1 MNHINSKKF
10 QLILTCL
17 FILLAVTTK
26 AQDKDSINS
35 LNQLSIGVKGGLNFS
50 NLTYSDPAIAEYESS
65 FLLRG
70 GIGLFVNL
78 PIGNNLSLRPE
89 LMYIGK
95 GQRIEDGVS
104 YLFKP
109 NYFDWSLPLLY
120 HFPISNA
127 IQPYVLIAPTLG
139 FASGGKI
146 TLDEWECGVT
156 KASIAPVDFGA
167 MAGAGFSFPIETK
180 KYRMI
185 GGLEATYNMGFSD
198 TYAQGEI
205 DEVSNAL
212 NLDEY
217 AINGTRKNKGLAI
230 MASITIPINGF
241 FKDSPKQRG
250 CYTIEEL
257 NSLIERN
264 KKVYDKNICVDNLN
278 FDFDKS
284 DITPESSVYLNEV
297 ATLLKLKDALKLEI
311 NGYTDSKG
319 SEEYNMELS
328 RKRALAVYNYLVSKG
343 INKER
348 LSYNYYGESD
358 ALKSNKTE
366 RKRAI
371 NRRVELQI
379 IE

>member
-1 MNHINSKKF
+1 MNQSYIKRIK
-10 QLILTCL
+10 LIISGL
-17 FILLAVTTK
+17 FILFAFVSK
-26 AQDKDSINS
+26 AQEEDSIRS
-35 LNQLSIGVKGGLNFS
+35 LNQLSVGIRGGLNIP
-50 NLTYSDPAIAEYESS
+50 NMVYSDPAIAEYKTTT
-65 FLLRG
+65 LLRG
-70 GIGLFVNL
+70 GFGLFINVPLTTNF
-78 PIGNNLSLRPE
+78 SLRPE

-109 NYFDWSLPLLY
+109 NYFDWRLPIVY
-120 HFPISNA
+120 QFPISNT
-127 IQPYVLIAPTLG
+127 IQPYVLVAPTLG
-139 FASGGKI
+139 FASGGEI
-146 TLDEWECGVT
+146 TLDDWECGVT

-185 GGLEATYNMGFSD
+185 GGIEATFNIGFSD

-230 MASITIPINGF
+230 TASLTIPLNGF

-278 FDFDKS
+278 FDFDKW
-284 DITPESSVYLNEV
+284 DITPESSVYLDEV
-297 ATLLKLKDALKLEI
+297 ATLLKLKDKLKLAI

-319 SEEYNMELS
+319 TEEYNLELS
-328 RKRALAVYNYLVSKG
+328 RKRALAVYNYLISKG
-343 INKER
+343 INKEQ
-348 LSYNYYGESD
+348 LTYSYFGESN
-358 ALKSNKTE
+358 ALKSNKTG
-366 RKRAI
+366 RKRAK